1 MSRTT
6 SWRRMRDKLSKER
19 NLTVIDF
26 IRKPNRSHKKHVS
39 KLYKDPKHKGR
50 LIEDD

>member
-6 SWRRMRDKLSKER
+6 SWRRKCERLSKER
-19 NLTVIDF
+19 NLTIIDLL
-26 IRKPNRSHKKHVS
+26 RKPNRSHKKHVS

-50 LIEDD
+50 LVEGE